1 MILVDGSH
9 EDLPTYSDL
18 RYFREAAAPDA
29 IVFLDD
35 LDGRSGLAVHRAY
48 TRGWLT
54 TLAWYI
60 YQKRARGKSM
70 ECKNCTRD
78 LPNLQRFTGG
88 SAFELAPC
96 MRWLKPG
103 CQRQV
108 VETGTWNTQH
118 CSACD
123 DGAAW
128 GIGQFVG
135 RPNT

>member
-1 MILVDGSH
+1 M
-9 EDLPTYSDL
+9 
-18 RYFREAAAPDA
+18 
-29 IVFLDD
+29 
-35 LDGRSGLAVHRAY
+35 HRAY

-60 YQKRARGKSM
+60 YQKKARGKSM
-70 ECKNCTRD
+70 ECANCTRD
-78 LPNLQRFTGG
+78 LPNLQRITD

-96 MRWLKPG
+96 MRWLRPG

-118 CSACD
+118 CSTCH

-135 RPNT
+135 RPNA